1 MEGEGTMY
9 KRILKTLTVG
19 LALLVVF
26 PVGNAMGKQIG
37 DPATYAVQSS
47 KPIVSEKIAGLNLV
61 TQSVKPIVSEKVAG
75 LNLVTQSSTPIVSE
89 KIGGLQLSSSE
100 TTTVAATGSG
110 FDWNDAGIGAI
121 VMFGS
126 LLAASALALTFR
138 RHGRLAH

>member
-61 TQSVKPIVSEKVAG
+61 TQS
-75 LNLVTQSSTPIVSE
+75 STPIVSE
-89 KIGGLQLSSSE
+89 KIGGLQLSKSE

>member
-1 MEGEGTMY
+1 MY

-47 KPIVSEKIAGLNLV
+47 KPIVSEK
-61 TQSVKPIVSEKVAG
+61 VAG

-89 KIGGLQLSSSE
+89 KIGGLQLSKSE
-100 TTTVAATGSG
+100 TTTVAATGGG

>member
-47 KPIVSEKIAGLNLV
+47 KPIVSEK
-61 TQSVKPIVSEKVAG
+61 VAG

-89 KIGGLQLSSSE
+89 KIGGLQLSKSE
-100 TTTVAATGSG
+100 TTTVAATGG
-110 FDWNDAGIGAI
+110 GLDWNDAGIGAI

>member
-1 MEGEGTMY
+1 MY

-47 KPIVSEKIAGLNLV
+47 KPIVSEK
-61 TQSVKPIVSEKVAG
+61 VAG

-89 KIGGLQLSSSE
+89 KIGGLQLSKSE
-100 TTTVAATGSG
+100 TTTVAATGVG